1 MEDAIFEGT
10 VAATKP
16 AQTGPARPPRAA
28 ARSGTASFLAENLR
42 HLCSLQRST
51 SEVCRSIGINRQQFN
66 KYLSGAAAP
75 SSFNLARI
83 ATYFGLASDE
93 LQNPGLTVRRMV
105 LPAVSQP
112 SAPARCVLEAAMAVL
127 AESNRIPLR
136 PYVGFYFRYN
146 YAFDGSGRIVR
157 GLFRISE
164 QDGLFLTRLVER
176 VQHRSNG
183 STKLTTLKYDGVLVA
198 LSGCLFNVEYERL
211 MRSCIGHAAFPR
223 IMRPGQRFLAGL
235 QSSFSSSTG
244 RPAASRVVLERV
256 PPGVGL
262 RAMLRQCGTFHCK
275 EDGIDPDVLEFID
288 NRVTCETGIF
298 CPPSV

>member
-1 MEDAIFEGT
+1 MALASLDSVT
-10 VAATKP
+10 
-16 AQTGPARPPRAA
+16 AA
-28 ARSGTASFLAENLR
+28 AGVPRGATARNGAGLAEHTGLADNLR
-42 HLCSLQRST
+42 HLCRQRRST
-51 SEVCRSIGINRQQFN
+51 SEVCRAIGINRQQFN

-83 ATYFGLASDE
+83 ASYFSVTSSDLLRPGLAARTSLGGTAAD
-93 LQNPGLTVRRMV
+93 LARPGKR
-105 LPAVSQP
+105 A
-112 SAPARCVLEAAMAVL
+112 LEAAVVAL
-127 AESNRIPLR
+127 AHASSVPLR

-157 GLFRISE
+157 GLFRVVE

-176 VQHRSNG
+176 LQHRSNG
-183 STKLTTLKYDGVLVA
+183 SSQLTTLKYDGVLVA

-211 MRSCIGHAAFPR
+211 MRSCVGHAAFPC

-256 PPGVGL
+256 APGTSL
-262 RAMLRQCGTFHCK
+262 RAMLGRCGTFHRRQG
-275 EDGIDPDVLEFID
+275 DIDPDVLQLIS
-288 NRVTCETGIF
+288 NRVARDGDIF
-298 CPPSV
+298 SPPRI

>member
-1 MEDAIFEGT
+1 MADIIVKGMA
-10 VAATKP
+10 VAKP
-16 AQTGPARPPRAA
+16 AQTGPARLRAA
-28 ARSGTASFLAENLR
+28 VPSGAAFALAENLR
-42 HLCSLQRST
+42 LLCSLQRSI

-66 KYLSGAAAP
+66 KYLSGAATP

-83 ATYFGLASDE
+83 SAYFGLAGDE
-93 LQNPGLTVRRMV
+93 LRRPGLAVRRMT
-105 LPAVSQP
+105 LPAVSKP
-112 SAPARCVLEAAMAVL
+112 AVPARCALDAAIAML
-127 AESNRIPLR
+127 AEGDGTSLR

-183 STKLTTLKYDGVLVA
+183 AFKLTTLKYDGVLVA

-211 MRSCIGHAAFPR
+211 MRSCVGHAAFPR

-256 PPGVGL
+256 PSGIGL
-262 RAMLRQCGTFHCK
+262 RAMLQQCGTFHHK
-275 EDGIDPDVLEFID
+275 EGGIDPGVIDLVD
-288 NRVTCETGIF
+288 NRVMCETDVF
-298 CPPSV
+298 CPPNI

>member
-1 MEDAIFEGT
+1 MADAIVGSS
-10 VAATKP
+10 VAPKP
-16 AQTGPARPPRAA
+16 AQTGPVRPRAA
-28 ARSGTASFLAENLR
+28 AQSGTPSAFAENLR

-83 ATYFGLASDE
+83 SAYFGLAADE
-93 LQNPGLTVRRMV
+93 LRRPGLAAGQMTLPLMPK
-105 LPAVSQP
+105 PAVP
-112 SAPARCVLEAAMAVL
+112 VYRVLEAAMAVL
-127 AESNRIPLR
+127 TESSNVSLR
-136 PYVGFYFRYN
+136 SYVGFYFRYN

-176 VQHRSNG
+176 LQHRSNK
-183 STKLTTLKYDGVLVA
+183 STELTTLKYDGVLFA

-211 MRSCIGHAAFPR
+211 MRSCVGHAAFPR

-256 PPGVGL
+256 PPGMGL
-262 RAMLRQCGTFHCK
+262 RAMLRRCGTFHRR
-275 EDGIDPDVLEFID
+275 EGGIEPDVLELID
-288 NRVTCETGIF
+288 NRVAGEADIF
-298 CPPSV
+298 CPPGV

>member
-1 MEDAIFEGT
+1 MADAILGST

-16 AQTGPARPPRAA
+16 AQVGPARPRAA
-28 ARSGTASFLAENLR
+28 APSGTASALAENLR
-42 HLCSLQRST
+42 YLCSLQRST

-66 KYLSGAAAP
+66 KYLSGAATP

-83 ATYFGLASDE
+83 SAYFGLAGDE
-93 LQNPGLTVRRMV
+93 LRRPGLAARRIA
-105 LPAVSQP
+105 LPAIPKP
-112 SAPARCVLEAAMAVL
+112 SVPAPCMLEAAIAVL
-127 AESNRIPLR
+127 AESDSISLR

-183 STKLTTLKYDGVLVA
+183 STKLTTLKYDGVLIA

-211 MRSCIGHAAFPR
+211 MRSCVGHAAFPR

-244 RPAASRVVLERV
+244 HPAASRVVLERV
-256 PPGVGL
+256 PPGIGL
-262 RAMLRQCGTFHCK
+262 RAMLQQCGTFHRK
-275 EDGIDPDVLEFID
+275 EGGIDPDVIELID
-288 NRVTCETGIF
+288 NRVTCETDIF